1 MILSFTIWT
10 GIVKVQT
17 IIVFYVPVVYTF
29 RKTKS
34 ECLIDFDLI
43 VTGYSVSSCI
53 SSLNGEVKFIF
64 PDGSSLILINCNIEY
79 KELLWV
85 Y

>member
-1 MILSFTIWT
+1 MYLLAI
-10 GIVKVQT
+10 
-17 IIVFYVPVVYTF
+17 YTF

-43 VTGYSVSSCI
+43 FTGYSVSSCI
-53 SSLNGEVKFIF
+53 SSLNEVKIIF
-64 PDGSSLILINCNIEY
+64 PDGSSLILINYNIDY
-79 KELLWV
+79 KELLLV